1 MGKNV
6 LIAMTQVRDIME
18 KNVITIEHDK
28 TVLDASNILKE
39 KEISFLVIM
48 QDGKPSGVVSERDI
62 VRKITAE
69 DKVASQVKLEEIMS
83 KNFKWVDPDTVIEDA
98 VQKML
103 NNNIRRLIILHEG
116 NLAGVVTQTNLTEF
130 LRSKILINGTIEKL
144 ESEKN

>member
-18 KNVITIEHDK
+18 KNVISIEHDK

-103 NNNIRRLIILHEG
+103 NNNIRRLIILHDG